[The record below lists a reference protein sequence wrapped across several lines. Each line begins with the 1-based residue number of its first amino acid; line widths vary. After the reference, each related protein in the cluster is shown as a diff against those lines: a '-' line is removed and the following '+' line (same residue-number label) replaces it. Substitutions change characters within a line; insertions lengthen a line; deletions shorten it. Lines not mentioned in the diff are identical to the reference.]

1 MVKPRA
7 RVVYVQ
13 YTIAAVFLNAYP
25 VQPALYQKLF
35 RTVLKFLWFL
45 LKFPLY
51 RFYDVHKFFLEVG
64 LSQDMFG
71 TGTSKM

>member
-13 YTIAAVFLNAYP
+13 YTTAAVFLNAYP

-35 RTVLKFLWFL
+35 RTVLKSLWFL
-45 LKFPLY
+45 LKFQLY
-51 RFYDVHKFFLEVG
+51 RFYDFHKFF
-64 LSQDMFG
+64 FG
-71 TGTSKM
+71 GWVESGYV